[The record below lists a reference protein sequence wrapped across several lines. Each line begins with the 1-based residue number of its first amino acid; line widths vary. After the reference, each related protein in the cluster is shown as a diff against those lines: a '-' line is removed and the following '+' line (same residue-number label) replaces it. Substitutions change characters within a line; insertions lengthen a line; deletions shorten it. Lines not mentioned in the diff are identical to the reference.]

1 MSAIQSI
8 RGMYD
13 VLPADAARWQY
24 FEDVMRQVLRQYGYR
39 EMRMPIVEVSQ
50 LFKRSIGEVTDIVEK
65 EMYTFLDRNEESLT
79 LRPEGTAGCVRA
91 ALQHGLL
98 HNQVQ
103 RLWYQGPMFRYE
115 KPQKGRNRQFYQVG
129 VEAFGMADSDID
141 AELIL
146 LSARLWRELGIVDDV
161 SLELNTIGSAD
172 SRAAFKD
179 ALVAYL
185 ETVKADLDED
195 SQKRLYT
202 NPLRILD
209 SKSPKTQALLNDA
222 PAFDDYLDAE
232 SRTHF
237 EQLQARLTAAGVTFT
252 LNPRLVR
259 GLDYYSRTVFEWT
272 TEHLGSQAT
281 ICGGGRYDGL
291 VKQLGNK
298 DVPAVGFALGIDR
311 VILLLETLNKFPE
324 TLEQTVDVYWV
335 AAGEGTSER
344 AQQLVESMRT
354 SQPQLRM
361 LMHCGGGSFKSQMKK
376 ADKSGAR
383 LAVILGEQELAAGQ
397 IVVKDLRVG
406 GDQSVISQ
414 ADLDTM
420 LPPFFVSP

>member
-13 VLPADAARWQY
+13 VLPADAERWQY

-39 EMRMPIVEVSQ
+39 EMRMPIVEMSQ

-146 LSARLWRELGIVDDV
+146 LSARLWRQLGILDDV
-161 SLELNTIGSAD
+161 SLELNTIGSAE
-172 SRAAFKD
+172 SRVAFKE

-195 SQKRLYT
+195 SQRRLYT

-209 SKSPKTQALLNDA
+209 SKSTKTQALLNDA

-232 SRTHF
+232 SRAHF
-237 EQLQARLTAAGVTFT
+237 DVLQARLTAAGVTFT

-272 TEHLGSQAT
+272 TRHLGSQGT

-324 TLEQTVDVYWV
+324 KLDQTIDIYWV
-335 AAGEGTSER
+335 AAGEGTSEK
-344 AQQLVESMRT
+344 AQQMVEALRT
-354 SQPQLRM
+354 THPQLRM

-383 LAVILGEQELAAGQ
+383 LALILGEQELAVDQ

-420 LPPFFVSP
+420 LPQFFS

>member
-1 MSAIQSI
+1 
-8 RGMYD
+8 MYD

-185 ETVKADLDED
+185 ETVKTDLDED

>member
-1 MSAIQSI
+1 
-8 RGMYD
+8 MYD

>member
-39 EMRMPIVEVSQ
+39 EMRMPIVEMSQ

-65 EMYTFLDRNEESLT
+65 EMYTFLDRNDESLT

-129 VEAFGMADSDID
+129 VEAFGMSDSDID

-146 LSARLWRELGIVDDV
+146 LSARLWRQLGILDDV
-161 SLELNTIGSAD
+161 SLELNTIGSAE
-172 SRAAFKD
+172 SRAAFKE

-185 ETVKADLDED
+185 ETVKGDLDED
-195 SQKRLYT
+195 SQRRLAT

-209 SKSPKTQALLNDA
+209 SKSAKTQALLNDA
-222 PAFDDYLDAE
+222 PAFDDYLDDE
-232 SRTHF
+232 SRRHF
-237 EQLQARLTAAGVTFT
+237 DLLQKRLTAAGVTFT

-272 TEHLGSQAT
+272 TRHLGSQAT

-324 TLEQTVDVYWV
+324 ALDQTIDIYWV
-335 AAGEGTSER
+335 AAGEGSSEKT
-344 AQQLVESMRT
+344 QQLVETLRT
-354 SQPQLRM
+354 TQPQLRM

-383 LAVILGEQELAAGQ
+383 LALILGEQELAANQ
-397 IVVKDLRVG
+397 IVVKDLRIG

-420 LPPFFVSP
+420 LPQFLSQT